1 MRVKFDDEIF
11 VMYKELRD
19 VYNSLIFI
27 FLLRVLVFFV
37 NVGSII
43 GLGMLE
49 DEGDNDQDVDKS
61 ED

>member
-1 MRVKFDDEIF
+1 
-11 VMYKELRD
+11 MYKELRD

-49 DEGDNDQDVDKS
+49 DEDDNDKDVDKS

>member
-1 MRVKFDDEIF
+1 MRVKFDDEIC

-49 DEGDNDQDVDKS
+49 DEDDNDKDVDKS

>member
-1 MRVKFDDEIF
+1 MMKFVLCI
-11 VMYKELRD
+11 YKELRD

-49 DEGDNDQDVDKS
+49 DEDDNDKDVDKS